1 VIAVISLA
9 AAAGER
15 INCGAVIYSGLLGVA
30 AVMLSCGFCSE
41 LLALNFMPAELQA
54 RQHRSQWAE

>member
-1 VIAVISLA
+1 LLLQLVRESTVVVLFH
-9 AAAGER
+9 
-15 INCGAVIYSGLLGVA
+15 SGLLGVA